1 MATPQ
6 SAICFC
12 TPACMAPGPR
22 DLYKASPVSWSR
34 SRSARTVGGLFLT
47 RPSSDGKYLY
57 AFWCAVSN
65 QSWEQRKA
73 GSLASPP
80 CWGSGQG
87 CRSAPVTARS
97 QASVSLSDCR
107 THLSGL
113 ICSRSLEL
121 LEFPAARGLGSSLAP
136 WRSMWLP
143 VSAQKAC
150 GPSAW
155 LCASAPPLRRALA
168 ALLSGEQRRARRR
181 ALGGWR

>member
-1 MATPQ
+1 MPEHLFAGDLLHRLPRHRGEADGPGVSRGLLGVMFPFASRRGLCPTATT
-6 SAICFC
+6 S
-12 TPACMAPGPR
+12 
-22 DLYKASPVSWSR
+22 
-34 SRSARTVGGLFLT
+34 
-47 RPSSDGKYLY
+47 LY

-181 ALGGWR
+181 AWFHENRW